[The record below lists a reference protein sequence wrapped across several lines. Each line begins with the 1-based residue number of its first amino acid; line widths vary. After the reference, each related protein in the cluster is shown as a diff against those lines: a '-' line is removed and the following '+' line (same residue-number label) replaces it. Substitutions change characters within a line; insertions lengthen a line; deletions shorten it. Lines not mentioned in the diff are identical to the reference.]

1 MKRLKE
7 LLKNKA
13 AVAVLGVLLV
23 LGVCDMT
30 VLEESN
36 LKKVMTKI
44 QDVVSSVAGSEEE
57 EKLDSKIAAPES
69 SAVAAP
75 SPSVALVTF
84 GVNDSE

>member
-44 QDVVSSVAGSEEE
+44 QDVVSSVTGSEEE
-57 EKLDSKIAAPES
+57 AAPTTPL
-69 SAVAAP
+69 VAPA
-75 SPSVALVTF
+75 
-84 GVNDSE
+84 GE

>member
-1 MKRLKE
+1 MKSLKE

-36 LKKVMTKI
+36 LQKVMTKI
-44 QDVVSSVAGSEEE
+44 QDVVTSVTGSEEE
-57 EKLDSKIAAPES
+57 VAPT
-69 SAVAAP
+69 APLVAPA
-75 SPSVALVTF
+75 
-84 GVNDSE
+84 GD